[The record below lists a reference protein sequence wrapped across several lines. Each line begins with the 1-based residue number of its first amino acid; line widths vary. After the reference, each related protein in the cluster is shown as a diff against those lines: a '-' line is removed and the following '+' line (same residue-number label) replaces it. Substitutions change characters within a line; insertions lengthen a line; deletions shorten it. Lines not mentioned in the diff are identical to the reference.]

1 MNFFIKKMFNNKIII
16 SFLLVFFVNSCSGLS
31 DAGKVLRNEKIRT
44 TDEFLVKKREPL
56 SLPPDYENLPSPSTT
71 EDAEEEI
78 SVLEKTL
85 QKTSSVD
92 SDTSSASSTEESILN
107 KIRKK

>member
-1 MNFFIKKMFNNKIII
+1 MFKKIIFFISILI
-16 SFLLVFFVNSCSGLS
+16 LATSCADTYDSVKRGLS
-31 DAGKVLRNEKIRT
+31 GAKNKSA
-44 TDEFLVKKREPL
+44 DEFLVKKKDPL
-56 SLPPDYENLPSPSTT
+56 VLPPDYENLPSPSTT
-71 EDAEEEI
+71 AEAEEEI

-85 QKTSSVD
+85 QKTASTD

>member
-1 MNFFIKKMFNNKIII
+1 MFKKIIFFIAILI
-16 SFLLVFFVNSCSGLS
+16 LATSCADTFDSVKRGLS
-31 DAGKVLRNEKIRT
+31 GAKNKSA
-44 TDEFLVKKREPL
+44 DEFLVKKKDPL
-56 SLPPDYENLPSPSTT
+56 VLPPDYENLPSPSTT
-71 EDAEEEI
+71 VDAEEEI

>member
-1 MNFFIKKMFNNKIII
+1 M
-16 SFLLVFFVNSCSGLS
+16 
-31 DAGKVLRNEKIRT
+31 
-44 TDEFLVKKREPL
+44 
-56 SLPPDYENLPSPSTT
+56 LPPDYENLPSPSTT
-71 EDAEEEI
+71 VDAEEEI

-92 SDTSSASSTEESILN
+92 SDTSSTSSTEESILN